1 MPFFSVI
8 IPLYNKE
15 PFIAD
20 TLNSVLSQTFP
31 DFEIII
37 VNDGSTDAGEE
48 KVLQFKDPRI
58 RYYIRENKGVA
69 AARNLGITLANAPYI
84 AFLDYDDLWYP
95 DFLQTMHRNIGR
107 FPEQKVFSAAIEIE
121 TAKNIIPAQY
131 SIKKTGYVEVVDFFG
146 ASSKEAVIWTSAAVL
161 HKTVFEKSGYFDTKV
176 KHAEDTDLWI
186 RVGLDFPVVFDW
198 KILAKYVYDDK
209 SVSRGKHYIFEE
221 GSFLKYAELEKD
233 NPALKKFLDLN
244 RFSAA
249 IKSKLNGDKKNFR
262 KCYEAIDFKNLSAR
276 KRILLHLTAFQLR
289 ILVTLKSFLADV
301 GLGSAVFK

>member
-84 AFLDYDDLWYP
+84 AFLDSDDLWYP
-95 DFLQTMHRNIGR
+95 DFLQTIHRNIGR

-131 SIKKTGYVEVVDFFG
+131 SIKKTGYVEVVISIPKLNMRKTRICGFASGSIFRWFSIG
-146 ASSKEAVIWTSAAVL
+146 KSSQNMSMTTKASRAASTIFLRKAVSENMPSSKR
-161 HKTVFEKSGYFDTKV
+161 K
-176 KHAEDTDLWI
+176 I
-186 RVGLDFPVVFDW
+186 R
-198 KILAKYVYDDK
+198 
-209 SVSRGKHYIFEE
+209 R
-221 GSFLKYAELEKD
+221 
-233 NPALKKFLDLN
+233 
-244 RFSAA
+244 
-249 IKSKLNGDKKNFR
+249 
-262 KCYEAIDFKNLSAR
+262 
-276 KRILLHLTAFQLR
+276 
-289 ILVTLKSFLADV
+289 
-301 GLGSAVFK
+301 